1 MIIETLSE
9 TQCFGGHIGFY
20 RHPSAVNNCDM
31 QFSVFV
37 PPQAEQ
43 GPVPVLTF
51 LSGLTCTEEN
61 FMVKSG
67 AQRVAAELG
76 LMLVSPDTSP
86 RGDDVPD
93 DPEEDYDFG
102 LAAGFYLNATQA
114 PWSKHYH
121 MYDYITTELQTA
133 VIDNFPGDR
142 NRHALSGHSMGG
154 HGALVIGLR
163 NPDMFSSLSVFAPI
177 CTTLHSPWGTKAL
190 SHYLGVSAGDGDQPG
205 LQSGDDDRRHWHDY
219 DACEVARNVDNPTA
233 YPTILVD
240 QGAEDPFLEEQLKP
254 DLLQAACADSGV
266 PMELRVHPGYDHG
279 YYFISTFIEEHLRR
293 HYDVLTR

>member
-1 MIIETLSE
+1 MTIETLSE
-9 TQCFGGHIGFY
+9 THCFGGRIGFY
-20 RHPSAVNNCDM
+20 RHRSTVNNCDM
-31 QFSVFV
+31 RFSVFV
-37 PPQAEQ
+37 PPQAEH

-93 DPEEDYDFG
+93 DPDGDYDFG
-102 LAAGFYLNATQA
+102 LAAGFYLNATED
-114 PWSKHYH
+114 PWSTHFN
-121 MYDYITTELQTA
+121 MYDYVTTELQSA
-133 VIDNFPGDR
+133 VFDNFPGDR
-142 NRHALSGHSMGG
+142 ARHALSGHSMGG

-163 NPDMFSSLSVFAPI
+163 NPDMFRSLSVFAPI
-177 CTTLHSPWGTKAL
+177 CTTLNSPWGTKAL
-190 SHYLGVSAGDGDQPG
+190 GYYLGDRGD
-205 LQSGDDDRRHWHDY
+205 RAHWHDY
-219 DACEVARNVDNPTA
+219 DACEVARKVANPGA

-254 DLLQAACADSGV
+254 DLLQAACAESGV
-266 PMELRVHPGYDHG
+266 PIELRVHPGYDHG

-293 HYDVLTR
+293 HHDVLTSI